1 MVARVADLVWK
12 SGVQILIFLIGLLSI
27 PDQYYEAAKVEGAT
41 GWETFWKI
49 TFPVVSPYLLA
60 NAVYTLI
67 VESVAAENGVIARI
81 LTIATQNYDY
91 SAASAMLWMYVL
103 AILLIVVLLF
113 AVTRRRVFR
122 AG

>member
-1 MVARVADLVWK
+1 MQL
-12 SGVQILIFLIGLLSI
+12 LTFLLGLLSI

>member
-1 MVARVADLVWK
+1 M
-12 SGVQILIFLIGLLSI
+12 
-27 PDQYYEAAKVEGAT
+27 
-41 GWETFWKI
+41 
-49 TFPVVSPYLLA
+49 
-60 NAVYTLI
+60 
-67 VESVAAENGVIARI
+67 AAENGVIARI